1 MNHEPRPAEAPKRPH
16 FHPLD
21 QNAKSCLIEDHLSVV
36 SNSPSSGTSGF
47 SFQVGCSHCCFY
59 FFLFKEQEKK
69 LMDLSMAAQKLA

>member
-1 MNHEPRPAEAPKRPH
+1 MNHEPRPEEAPKRPH

-21 QNAKSCLIEDHLSVV
+21 QNAKSCLIEDQLSV
-36 SNSPSSGTSGF
+36 SKSSSGTSGF

-69 LMDLSMAAQKLA
+69 FMDLSMAAQKLA